1 MMRVYF
7 AISIPPC
14 CVYKQE
20 EKLWSGFPW
29 LKTISTGPSP
39 QEVVSHSESA
49 FYELADIVHNYSSVS
64 KYLSHFSLFLY

>member
-7 AISIPPC
+7 AISISPC

-20 EKLWSGFPW
+20 EKLWSGSHG
-29 LKTISTGPSP
+29 LRPSP

-64 KYLSHFSLFLY
+64 KYLSHFSLIFY